1 MQKNLDVSLLLKKV
15 FRLDSYRTII
25 LVFFLIS
32 FFLPVYSG
40 NVQPDDSS
48 LYKPRTLSAEELI
61 RGERLFYGL
70 ISVNDQRVN
79 CASCHNTTVA
89 DTMNWNPDA
98 LAISMKYLNRSAM
111 DLSKIL
117 LTPTG
122 KRMAQVHKDF
132 QFTPADIMMIKAYM
146 DKLTEIGLKKN
157 KPVVTNL
164 LLFIV
169 GSILFLLSFIDL
181 IFTKRLKKRWINYL
195 VLTGSAIIVT
205 RILVI
210 DAIALGRSKNYSPLQ
225 PVKFSH
231 AIHAGQNQ
239 IDCIYCHSYAPYS
252 KVAGIPPEN
261 VCMNCH
267 LMVRNGTRSGAFE
280 IAKVINAYDN
290 KEPIAWIKVH
300 NLPDYVFFSH
310 AQHVGAGGVK
320 CQECHG
326 KVEDMDII
334 TQVSDLSMGWCIDC
348 HRIKKL
354 DVRSNTY
361 YTEYR
366 DLAERLRKGEVDSVT
381 VGMLGGT
388 ECMKCH
394 Y

>member
-1 MQKNLDVSLLLKKV
+1 MQKNLDVSLLLKNLY
-15 FRLDSYRTII
+15 RLGTNRTLI

-32 FFLPVYSG
+32 FLSPVYSG

-48 LYKPRTLSAEELI
+48 LYKPKTMTAEELI

-70 ISVNDQRVN
+70 ITINDKTVN
-79 CASCHNTTVA
+79 CASCHNTTVS

-98 LAISMKYLNRSAM
+98 IAISTKYLNKSAR
-111 DLSKIL
+111 DLSKVL

-146 DKLTEIGLKKN
+146 DELTEIGLKQN
-157 KPVVTNL
+157 KPVITNL

-169 GSILFLLSFIDL
+169 GSILFLLSIIDL
-181 IFTKRLKKRWINYL
+181 IITKRLKKRWINYL
-195 VLTGSAIIVT
+195 VLTGSAIIIT
-205 RILVI
+205 RILVM
-210 DAIALGRSKNYSPLQ
+210 DAIALGRSKDYSPIQ

-252 KVAGIPPEN
+252 KTAGIPPEN

-267 LMVRNGTRSGAFE
+267 MMVRNGTRSGAFE
-280 IAKVINAYDN
+280 IAKVISAYEN
-290 KEPIAWIKVH
+290 KKPIVWIKVH

-326 KVEDMDII
+326 KVEDMDIV

-348 HRIKKL
+348 HRQKKL
-354 DVRSNTY
+354 DVRSNAY
-361 YTEYR
+361 YNEYR
-366 DLAERLRKGEVDSVT
+366 DLAARISKGEVDSVT

>member
-210 DAIALGRSKNYSPLQ
+210 DAIALGRSKDYSPLQ

-354 DVRSNTY
+354 DVR
-361 YTEYR
+361 E
-366 DLAERLRKGEVDSVT
+366 
-381 VGMLGGT
+381 
-388 ECMKCH
+388 
-394 Y
+394 